1 MGVAVYQEIIAAG
14 VPGPDI
20 GLFAQY
26 AFYFW
31 VLGEAVAD
39 QIMEQRFSARQGGGA
54 AAPKDRSPS
63 KSGRS
68 TASGTPVG
76 HSEEGAPIY
85 GDYRLPKELRDTPT
99 TGGSMS
105 REASASWRDLLENW
119 ALIELD
125 LLEVYGV
132 DIADP
137 GFARAWPWWRDRI
150 IGLLSTDCRLTRAL
164 SPS

>member
-1 MGVAVYQEIIAAG
+1 
-14 VPGPDI
+14 
-20 GLFAQY
+20 
-26 AFYFW
+26 
-31 VLGEAVAD
+31 
-39 QIMEQRFSARQGGGA
+39 
-54 AAPKDRSPS
+54 
-63 KSGRS
+63 
-68 TASGTPVG
+68 
-76 HSEEGAPIY
+76 
-85 GDYRLPKELRDTPT
+85 
-99 TGGSMS
+99 MS

-137 GFARAWPWWRDRI
+137 GFTRAWPWWRDRI

>member
-20 GLFAQY
+20 DLFAQY

-63 KSGRS
+63 KSGQS
-68 TASGTPVG
+68 TASVSRSGTQKR
-76 HSEEGAPIY
+76 APRST
-85 GDYRLPKELRDTPT
+85 GT
-99 TGGSMS
+99 TGSQKS
-105 REASASWRDLLENW
+105 
-119 ALIELD
+119 
-125 LLEVYGV
+125 
-132 DIADP
+132 
-137 GFARAWPWWRDRI
+137 
-150 IGLLSTDCRLTRAL
+150 
-164 SPS
+164 